1 MDNINPLSKKVKFND
16 NVIIHH
22 YTYIYTHPFCKLIN
36 FKNKILKLLN
46 FTNN

>member
-1 MDNINPLSKKVKFND
+1 MDKIKPLSKKVKFND

-22 YTYIYTHPFCKLIN
+22 YTYTHPFYKLIYI
-36 FKNKILKLLN
+36 KNKILKLLN